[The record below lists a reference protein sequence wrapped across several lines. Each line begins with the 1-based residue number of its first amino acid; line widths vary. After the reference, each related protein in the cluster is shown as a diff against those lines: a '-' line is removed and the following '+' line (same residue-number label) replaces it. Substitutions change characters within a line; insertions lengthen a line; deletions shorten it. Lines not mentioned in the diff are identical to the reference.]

1 MKNGYSRSLGLLMK
15 RKVDNVM
22 NDEFLINLFPL
33 VILLFIAA
41 NIVEKMRKRH
51 IEKTEQKNTL
61 EIQEQLLLLLEQQ
74 KKEET
79 NPDETKKN

>member
-1 MKNGYSRSLGLLMK
+1 
-15 RKVDNVM
+15 
-22 NDEFLINLFPL
+22 
-33 VILLFIAA
+33 
-41 NIVEKMRKRH
+41 MRKRH